1 MKVYNDDEG
10 ELVDVDLDDGG
21 DDAAVVSTRNDA
33 LSKSLQV
40 GHIEVL
46 LQYKQINH
54 NAVKT
59 KRKSP
64 ACQTYQLSPF
74 YCGHKSIPSK
84 ER

>member
-40 GHIEVL
+40 MAI
-46 LQYKQINH
+46 Y
-54 NAVKT
+54 
-59 KRKSP
+59 
-64 ACQTYQLSPF
+64 
-74 YCGHKSIPSK
+74 
-84 ER
+84 